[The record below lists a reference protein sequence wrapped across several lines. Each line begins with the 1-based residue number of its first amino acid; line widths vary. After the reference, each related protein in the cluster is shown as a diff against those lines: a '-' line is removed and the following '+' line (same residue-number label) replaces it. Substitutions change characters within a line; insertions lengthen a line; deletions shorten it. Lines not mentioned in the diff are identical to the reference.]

1 MKIILDTNVITKDYS
16 LQGGRILKL
25 SDAAKKLGYEVFIPE
40 VVVDEIIHQYR
51 EELQEAHHRYLKGV
65 RSLGRMGFE
74 VKTATEDDFIE
85 KSIEDKEKKYLKR
98 LNELGIK
105 VLPYPSTKH
114 NDIVKKEL
122 FGKKP
127 FANSQK
133 GYRDSL
139 IWETVLEQLVPVK
152 DLLYDTQVLFLSSN
166 THDFAAKDNSLHPD
180 LIEDFTDKGFMECA
194 VELVADI
201 DMFFN
206 ETINGELE
214 ELETIANTLKNKHKF
229 NRVNLDVE
237 FRSLLYDE
245 YVMGD
250 VLLQEDEDGGS
261 LFPQM
266 YENPSVQDVNLKS
279 INAVY
284 VHRLQDG
291 TAIVD
296 CEIEAVADFDFC
308 LFKGD
313 YALLDD
319 DSPITIL
326 DRDWNEHYSLATTQA
341 CIAAHATFRVSD
353 GLYRV
358 ISKEIYTKN
367 VTVVV

>member
-1 MKIILDTNVITKDYS
+1 MKIILDTNIITKDYS

-25 SDAAKKLGYEVFIPE
+25 SDAAKKLGYEVFVPE
-40 VVVDEIIHQYR
+40 VVVDEILHQYR
-51 EELQEAHHRYLKGV
+51 EELLEAHHKYLKGV
-65 RSLGRMGFE
+65 RSLARMGYE
-74 VKTATEDDFIE
+74 VKTATENDFIE
-85 KSIEDKEKKYLKR
+85 KEIDKKGQEYLER
-98 LNELGIK
+98 LKELGIK

-114 NDIVKKEL
+114 NAIVHKEL

-139 IWETVLEQLVPVK
+139 IWETVLEQLIPVK
-152 DLLYDTQVLFLSSN
+152 DLLFDTQVWFLSSN
-166 THDFAAKDNSLHPD
+166 THDFAAKDKTLHPD
-180 LIEDFTDKGFMECA
+180 LIEDFTGKGFMECA
-194 VELVADI
+194 VELVADL
-201 DMFFN
+201 DKFFN

-214 ELETIANTLKNKHKF
+214 ELDSIAKTLRDKHKF
-229 NRVNLDVE
+229 NRINLDDE
-237 FRSLLYDE
+237 LRSLLYDE
-245 YVMGD
+245 YVLGD
-250 VLLQEDEDGGS
+250 VLLQEDEDGATI
-261 LFPQM
+261 LPQM
-266 YENPSVQDVNLKS
+266 YENPSVEDVNLQS
-279 INAVY
+279 INSVT

-296 CEIEAVADFDFC
+296 CDIDAEAEFEFY

-326 DRDWNEHYSLATTQA
+326 DRDWNEHYSLAATQA
-341 CIAAHATFRVSD
+341 NITAHAIFRVSN
-353 GLYRV
+353 GFYRV
-358 ISKEIYTKN
+358 ISKEIYTKS